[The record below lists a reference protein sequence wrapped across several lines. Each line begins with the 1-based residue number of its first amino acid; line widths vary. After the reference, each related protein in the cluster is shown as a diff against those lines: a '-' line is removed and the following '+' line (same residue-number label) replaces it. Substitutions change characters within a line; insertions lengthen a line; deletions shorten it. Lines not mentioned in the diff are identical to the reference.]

1 MLRALALVL
10 CSLISIQVFA
20 ADTALNISFNKLP
33 GHSINEHKIRFE
45 DLKGKVVLVDFWA
58 TWCEPCKEALPHYS
72 ALYKKYKNQGL
83 VVLAVNEDDNEKER
97 DAYLKKSPYPFPVFT
112 DPDRKFMNSFDVVA
126 IPTVFVFDKNTKPVT
141 FVRGFDAKK
150 AQALEK
156 TVQDLLNAK

>member
-1 MLRALALVL
+1 MLRAWALIF
-10 CSLISIQVFA
+10 CSFFSLQVFA
-20 ADTALNISFNKLP
+20 ANPALNISFTRLP
-33 GHSINEHKIRFE
+33 GNSINEHKVRYE

-72 ALYKKYKNQGL
+72 ALYKKYKKQGL

-97 DAYLKKSPYPFPVFT
+97 DAYLKKSPYPFPVFV
-112 DPDRKFMNSFDVVA
+112 DQERKFMNSFDVVA

-156 TVQDLLNAK
+156 TIQDLLNTK